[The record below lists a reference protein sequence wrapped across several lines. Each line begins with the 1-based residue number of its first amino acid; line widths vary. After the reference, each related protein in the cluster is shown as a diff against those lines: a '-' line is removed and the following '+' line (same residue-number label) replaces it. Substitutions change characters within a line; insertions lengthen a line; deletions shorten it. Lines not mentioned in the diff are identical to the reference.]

1 MTSSVGIIHAD
12 SSISMENLNDALA
25 SFLKEA
31 ELKPLDPE
39 EKKPQNGHDTSFS
52 SAFLIELIHRIKSTL
67 GSIKM
72 FTLISADKFDDKEFR
87 KQSLNGVTE
96 DIKKIDSVL
105 NSLLNYISINT
116 PIVKTDTLHLILE
129 GILEANEKQIQN
141 KKIKIFKKLEKDLP
155 ETTMHDEQVRYIL
168 NSILQYAILST
179 PPNGTIGFLIK
190 SLDGQKETSGAKISP
205 KNNGAYIEVD
215 IGILGH
221 HKPSEQS
228 EKNSGTAHDP
238 KEEAIQ
244 LILEL
249 AKEIIQK
256 NRGEMRF
263 QVDKK
268 KPRTLIT
275 LRLPIERRKV
285 IYYEPI
291 SI

>member
-1 MTSSVGIIHAD
+1 
-12 SSISMENLNDALA
+12 MENLNDQLT

-31 ELKPLDPE
+31 ELRPLDSE
-39 EKKPQNGHDTSFS
+39 EKGPRNRNDTSFS
-52 SAFLIELIHRIKSTL
+52 SAFLIELVHRIKNTL
-67 GSIKM
+67 ASLKK

-105 NSLLNYISINT
+105 NSLLNYISINA
-116 PIVKTDTLHLILE
+116 PIVKTDTLNLILE
-129 GILEANEKQIQN
+129 GVLEANEKPLQ
-141 KKIKIFKKLEKDLP
+141 KKNIKIFKKLEKDLP
-155 ETTMHDEQVRYIL
+155 ETSMHDEQVRFIL

-190 SLDGQKETSGAKISP
+190 SLDAQRETFDKKISP
-205 KNNGAYIEVD
+205 KNNGSYIEVD
-215 IGILGH
+215 IGFIGNN
-221 HKPSEQS
+221 KSSGQS
-228 EKNSGTAHDP
+228 ERVSGTAHDS

-249 AKEIIQK
+249 VKEIIQK
-256 NRGEMRF
+256 NRGTMTF

-291 SI
+291 TL

>member
-1 MTSSVGIIHAD
+1 
-12 SSISMENLNDALA
+12 MENLNDQLT

-31 ELKPLDPE
+31 ELRPLDSE
-39 EKKPQNGHDTSFS
+39 EKGPRNRNDTSFS
-52 SAFLIELIHRIKSTL
+52 SAFLIELVHRIKNTL
-67 GSIKM
+67 ASLKK

-105 NSLLNYISINT
+105 NSLLNYININV

-129 GILEANEKQIQN
+129 GVLETNEKPLQ
-141 KKIKIFKKLEKDLP
+141 KKNIKIFKKLEKDLP
-155 ETTMHDEQVRYIL
+155 ETSMHDEQVRFIL

-190 SLDGQKETSGAKISP
+190 SLDAQRETLDKKISP
-205 KNNGAYIEVD
+205 KNNGSYIEVD
-215 IGILGH
+215 IGFIGNN
-221 HKPSEQS
+221 KSSGQS
-228 EKNSGTAHDP
+228 ERVSGTAHDS

-249 AKEIIQK
+249 VKEIIQK
-256 NRGEMRF
+256 NHGTMTF

-285 IYYEPI
+285 IYFEPI
-291 SI
+291 TL